1 MAIPAE
7 FARLAQQVAAANAAK
22 NARNIRATGATTGE
36 AARFAAAAPV
46 GFQTKAPKPTPK
58 PTTLAQQ
65 LRNTG
70 ATTGEAQRFADISA
84 ARSQRVVAP
93 VETVAPVQTTA
104 PVTTAPVTT
113 APVTTEPVQITPE
126 PSPVPIETVPDTGAE
141 VPVEAPQAP
150 TYNVYDDPFYQQ
162 ALAAAQ
168 SAFNLDRASALA
180 NTQYQQRGIQ
190 RQLEERIPAAEAERR
205 RLAGNFARRGMA
217 GGRYGALTRA
227 EAEVNAR
234 ETALRTGL
242 REQIAELNR
251 QYISQFGAPG
261 TDWMGTRRGFEAQQA
276 AIQQALQNRLAGL
289 TTVG

>member
-1 MAIPAE
+1 MAPAGT
-7 FARLAQQVAAANAAK
+7 V
-22 NARNIRATGATTGE
+22 
-36 AARFAAAAPV
+36 
-46 GFQTKAPKPTPK
+46 TKAPTPAK
-58 PTTLAQQ
+58 AAATTLAQQ

-70 ATTGEAQRFADISA
+70 ATTGEAQRFANISA
-84 ARSQRVVAP
+84 AASQRIAAPGPIGPATPTPAAP
-93 VETVAPVQTTA
+93 VVTAPVQTTPEPTTVPVVTGPEQGTPAPAQVPA
-104 PVTTAPVTT
+104 PV
-113 APVTTEPVQITPE
+113 EVQ
-126 PSPVPIETVPDTGAE
+126 ET
-141 VPVEAPQAP
+141 PQAP
-150 TYNVYDDPFYQQ
+150 AYSVYDDPFYQQ

-168 SAFNLDRASALA
+168 SAFNIDRANALA

-234 ETALRTGL
+234 EIGLRTGL

-251 QYISQFGAPG
+251 QYVSQFGAPG

>member
-46 GFQTKAPKPTPK
+46 GFQTKAPKPK

-84 ARSQRVVAP
+84 ATSQRIATP
-93 VETVAPVQTTA
+93 VETVAPVQTTT
-104 PVTTAPVTT
+104 PVQTTAPVTT

-126 PSPVPIETVPDTGAE
+126 PTPLPIETVPDAGAE

-150 TYNVYDDPFYQQ
+150 AYNVYDDPFYQQ

-180 NTQYQQRGIQ
+180 NTQYQQRGVQ

-234 ETALRTGL
+234 ETTLRTGL